1 MAVTISAACISC
13 GTCVDT
19 CPVSALYLGPDKCE
33 VDTAKCEE
41 CQECIPVCPTE
52 AISLPNPTK
61 AKSAPPPPA
70 PAVSEPKKEEAKTP
84 AVASN
89 EAIEAKIE
97 AKPKSGVRTDEFA
110 DHEGVWVFI
119 DQTDG
124 RIASVSLELLGA
136 GRRLADKLNVP
147 LAGFMLGY
155 QIEPLSQTCFEYGA
169 DIVYMI
175 DDPVLKNYRSETYM
189 KGTADLCNKYKPEI
203 ILYGATTNG
212 KDLASAVATDLATG
226 LTADCTMLD
235 VDPEKRLLEAS
246 RPAFGGN
253 IMATILCKNH
263 RPQMAT
269 VRSKVMKTLEPQP
282 GRQGMLIHEPLGIH
296 EDDLQTKVLKIVRET
311 GNKVKLDEAHIIVAG
326 GKGLGDAKGFQICYD
341 LAEVLGA
348 SVGASRDAVEAGWI
362 DHHYQIGQT
371 GVTVTP
377 KIYFAIAISGA
388 VQHIVGMQNSEFIIA
403 INKDPDA
410 PIHSVATYS
419 IVGDAFEVVPKLI
432 EAFKKVTQGGEA
444 VHV

>member
-33 VDTAKCEE
+33 VDSAKCEE
-41 CQECIPVCPTE
+41 CQDCIPVCPTE

-61 AKSAPPPPA
+61 AKVAPVTAPAASEPKPEEKKEEKTEAPA
-70 PAVSEPKKEEAKTP
+70 PATVSVAKAET
-84 AVASN
+84 
-89 EAIEAKIE
+89 
-97 AKPKSGVRTDEFA
+97 KSEKRTDAFA

-119 DQTDG
+119 DHTDG
-124 RIASVSLELLGA
+124 KIAGVSLELLGA
-136 GRRLADKLNVP
+136 GRRLADKLNTP

-155 QIEPLSQTCFEYGA
+155 QIEPLAQTCFEYGA

-175 DDPVLKNYRSETYM
+175 DDPILKNYRSETYM

-226 LTADCTMLD
+226 LTADCTILD
-235 VDPEKRLLEAS
+235 VNTEKRLLEAS

-269 VRSKVMKTLEPQP
+269 VRSKVMKALEPQP
-282 GRQGMLIHEPLGIH
+282 GRQGTLIHEPLGLH
-296 EDDLQTKVLKIVRET
+296 ENDLLTKVLEIVRET
-311 GNKVKLDEAHIIVAG
+311 GNRVKLDEAHIIVAG
-326 GKGLGDAKGFQICYD
+326 GKGLGDQKGFQICYD

-388 VQHIVGMQNSEFIIA
+388 VQHVVGMQNSEFIIA

-419 IVGDAFEVVPKLI
+419 LVGDAFEIVPKLI
-432 EAFKKVTQGGEA
+432 EAFKKVVKGGET